1 MFQPIEK
8 HFREEADVVGM
19 QNIALAKLAK

>member
-1 MFQPIEK
+1 MFQSVEK

>member
-8 HFREEADVVGM
+8 HFREEADVVGL